1 MGGNPLEPRPTFL
14 EKYMAEEEKS
24 EETFKVNTG
33 DDDKT
38 IDVEEEDDDIVLDT
52 STGKGLENVEIH
64 TFHS

>member
-1 MGGNPLEPRPTFL
+1 MGGNPLEPRPTFM

-38 IDVEEEDDDIVLDT
+38 IDVEQDFEKNRNSIMTAMQLGGV
-52 STGKGLENVEIH
+52 S
-64 TFHS
+64 